1 MIRRVMV
8 GSGLLAAVAIA
19 VGCDGNNPTADAA
32 KRADKSA
39 KEAKANVQKALDEA
53 KAAAGDAAKSAGDAA
68 QGAADKGKEMAKEA
82 ADKLRDAVVKP
93 AADFLPKAEEK
104 IKALTGDAL
113 AKAKAKYD
121 DLKKL
126 VDEFKAAPAEKV
138 GELKDKVIAAVKELA
153 GLVGLTAPTFGG

>member
-53 KAAAGDAAKSAGDAA
+53 KAAAGDAA